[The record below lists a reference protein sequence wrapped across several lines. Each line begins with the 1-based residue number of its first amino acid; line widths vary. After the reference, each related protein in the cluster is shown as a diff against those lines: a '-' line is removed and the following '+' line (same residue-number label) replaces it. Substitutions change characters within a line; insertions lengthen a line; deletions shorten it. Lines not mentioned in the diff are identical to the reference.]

1 MNITRF
7 FAQRRRVVLA
17 LAAGL
22 LAAACVPIRQEASWP
37 ALRLLGDEQN
47 ILLAYNDR
55 VVMVN
60 PEDGVPV
67 RLRNADGE
75 IRLDE
80 AGNARL
86 WEFRGPEGTLT
97 QFYSA
102 PVPVSDDA
110 LLIASHTER
119 LFQVD
124 IATARADRDADGT
137 EISGQVVADPV
148 VGEELVYVGLSERDL
163 VALSRAD
170 QTERWRFETNHGVW
184 SEPLLVDDAL
194 YFTSLDH
201 QLYALDAATGDE
213 LWRVD
218 LQGAAPEEPVYYE
231 GRLYVGSFARKVFE
245 ISLDGEILS
254 EFSTRDW
261 VWETPVV
268 VDDVLYAGDLSGMVY
283 ALDISGDGLNPL
295 WQAQVSGRAIGTTP
309 VVSGDYVIVGS
320 RENKVYWL
328 SREDGS
334 TFFSRDVGGE
344 VLSDLLIVEP
354 NDEVDIPEPLLI
366 VSTPTLQEVLVAF
379 TLQNGER
386 VWTYAYS

>member
-1 MNITRF
+1 
-7 FAQRRRVVLA
+7 
-17 LAAGL
+17 
-22 LAAACVPIRQEASWP
+22 
-37 ALRLLGDEQN
+37 
-47 ILLAYNDR
+47 
-55 VVMVN
+55 
-60 PEDGVPV
+60 
-67 RLRNADGE
+67 
-75 IRLDE
+75 
-80 AGNARL
+80 
-86 WEFRGPEGTLT
+86 
-97 QFYSA
+97 
-102 PVPVSDDA
+102 
-110 LLIASHTER
+110 
-119 LFQVD
+119 
-124 IATARADRDADGT
+124 DADGT

-268 VDDVLYAGDLSGMVY
+268 VD
-283 ALDISGDGLNPL
+283 
-295 WQAQVSGRAIGTTP
+295 
-309 VVSGDYVIVGS
+309 
-320 RENKVYWL
+320 
-328 SREDGS
+328 
-334 TFFSRDVGGE
+334 
-344 VLSDLLIVEP
+344 
-354 NDEVDIPEPLLI
+354 
-366 VSTPTLQEVLVAF
+366 
-379 TLQNGER
+379 
-386 VWTYAYS
+386 